1 MFLFRRPPAINFLA
15 ESDKDQRF
23 GCFGRLGKQAIANDP
38 TATEQKK
45 HDAISEEQRLLGE
58 KKVMNLS
65 LFSESVEEVVA
76 ARLIS

>member
-15 ESDKDQRF
+15 EKRRIS
-23 GCFGRLGKQAIANDP
+23 AIRKFRKTWKASNSEQ
-38 TATEQKK
+38 ATEQKK

-58 KKVMNLS
+58 KKVMDLS